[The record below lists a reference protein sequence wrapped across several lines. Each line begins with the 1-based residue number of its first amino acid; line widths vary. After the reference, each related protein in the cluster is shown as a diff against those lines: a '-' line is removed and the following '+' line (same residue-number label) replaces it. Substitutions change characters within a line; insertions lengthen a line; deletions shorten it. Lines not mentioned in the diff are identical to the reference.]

1 MTKIKSKVIYKN
13 SIYKKYFSSVLQRK
27 FKKRYSK
34 ILNNI
39 LKNLDTPNNTL
50 HSLSDKYKFNF
61 KEKHLIKFRKFKTII
76 IIGMGGSILGSESI
90 YFALKKKIK
99 KDFIF
104 INNLDEDMVN
114 KIRKKKNL
122 DRILFIVI
130 SKSGN
135 TVETLSNFLALKLL
149 KPKSKN
155 LIIISNRNNRTL
167 SNLAK
172 RKNIN
177 FIEHKKFIGG
187 RYSVLSE
194 VGMVPAYLMG
204 LNIIKFRKNLLNQT
218 QYKKDKFLKS
228 SSIALSNLLMSKKI
242 VNLVLLSYEAKFDPF
257 LYWVQQLI
265 AESLGKNG
273 RGFFPIISTAPKDH
287 HSLLQLYLDGPRDK
301 IFYIFSEKRIDGNKL
316 KGTAIDKELK
326 FLNNKSLRKIKKAQK
341 EALIKVFKKNKIP
354 FREFEIKNLNEE
366 TLGELFAYFMV
377 ETAIIGKMTNINP
390 FNQPAVEEIKTITKN
405 ILS

>member
-13 SIYKKYFSSVLQRK
+13 SIYKKYLSSVIQRK
-27 FKKRYSK
+27 LKSRYSK

-39 LKNLDTPNNTL
+39 LINLDTPNNTL
-50 HSLSDKYKFNF
+50 HSLSDKYRYNF
-61 KEKHLIKFRKFKTII
+61 KEKHLMKFRKFKTII
-76 IIGMGGSILGSESI
+76 VIGMGGSILGSESI
-90 YFALKKKIK
+90 YFSLKKKIK
-99 KDFIF
+99 KNFIF
-104 INNLDEDMVN
+104 INNIDEDIIE
-114 KIRKKKNL
+114 KIKKKKNL
-122 DRILFIVI
+122 DRILFLII

-135 TVETLSNFLALKLL
+135 TIETISNFLALKIL
-149 KPKSKN
+149 KSKSKN
-155 LIIISNRNNRTL
+155 LIIISDRNDRTL
-167 SNLAK
+167 SSFSK

-204 LNIIKFRKNLLNQT
+204 LNIIKFRKNLLSHM
-218 QYKKDKFLKS
+218 QYKKKSFLKS
-228 SSIALSNLLMSKKI
+228 SSVALSNLLMSKKI
-242 VNLVLLSYEAKFDPF
+242 VNLVLLSYETKFDPF

-265 AESLGKNG
+265 AESLGKNEK
-273 RGFFPIISTAPKDH
+273 GFFPVVSKAPKDH

-301 IFYIFSEKRIDGNKL
+301 LFYIFSEKRIDGNKL
-316 KGTAIDKELK
+316 KETALGKELN
-326 FLNNKSLRKIKKAQK
+326 FLNNKSLRKIKNAQK
-341 EALIKVFKKNKIP
+341 EALIKVFKRDKIP

-366 TLGELFAYFMV
+366 TLGELFAYFML

-390 FNQPAVEEIKTITKN
+390 FNQPAVEEIKKITKN